1 MTIRLQDILQ
11 QMKNLESDLAD
22 EIQKAETDF
31 LYKIHG
37 KKVVFA
43 TEVKALHQTY
53 AVPVIRYLY
62 ESSFLNILSTPV
74 VWIGLLPI
82 VLLDLFVTIF
92 QAVCFPIYGIPKVRR
107 REYIIMD
114 RSRIHYLNIIEK
126 INCAYCSYFNGV
138 ISFAQEIAGRTEQ
151 YWCPI
156 KHARRVANMHSRYVK
171 FMEYGDA
178 ENYQQKLS
186 DVRGDFVDL

>member
-1 MTIRLQDILQ
+1 MTIRLRDLLQ
-11 QMKNLESDLAD
+11 QMKNLESELAE

-31 LYKIHG
+31 LYKMHG

-43 TEVKALHQTY
+43 AEVKALHQTY

-74 VWIGLLPI
+74 IWIGLLPI
-82 VLLDLFVTIF
+82 VLLDVFLTIF

-107 REYIIMD
+107 REYIVMD

-171 FMEYGDA
+171 FLEYGDA

-186 DVRGDFVDL
+186 EVRSDFVDL